1 MIAVISYTG
10 YDLEDATCVS
20 KMSRERGMMYGT
32 IYKTKMVDLQDTAQS
47 MVQCSFKKRVFLSD
61 LGIQKR
67 PTTRMSGSI

>member
-32 IYKTKMVDLQDTAQS
+32 IYKTKMIDLQDTAQS
-47 MVQCSFKKRVFLSD
+47 QVKS
-61 LGIQKR
+61 
-67 PTTRMSGSI
+67 PTKILFYR

>member
-47 MVQCSFKKRVFLSD
+47 MVPQIAPQTLLMSV
-61 LGIQKR
+61 LGIPRR
-67 PTTRMSGSI
+67 PATWMPGSI

>member
-47 MVQCSFKKRVFLSD
+47 MATFFISQAEFMSV
-61 LGIQKR
+61 LGIQR
-67 PTTRMSGSI
+67 WPATWMPR